1 MRWLVG
7 ETTASFL
14 GAGAFT
20 VMAASLH
27 PAEQGRTPLSVEHRH
42 WLSGVLLYA
51 GACLGFLIV
60 VMPVSAC

>member
-7 ETTASFL
+7 ETTASVL

-27 PAEQGRTPLSVEHRH
+27 PAEQGRTPLLVEHRH
-42 WLSGVLLYA
+42 WLSGVLLCV
-51 GACLGFLIV
+51 GACLGLLIV